1 MIKINLYIQDDGK
14 MSKTKY
20 ELIKDFIIEGI
31 NSGKFKE
38 GEKIY
43 SENML
48 ARKFKVSRHTVRRAI
63 MELEFEGLLV
73 SLKGRGTFVAKKSA
87 DSSKC
92 IAVLTTFIS
101 DYIFPLIIR
110 GIEKVI
116 AHEGYGLLLFSTD
129 NSYEFERYHLESIIN
144 NPNIDAVIIEPTKSA
159 LPSKNLE
166 LYKKL
171 IQKDIP
177 VIFINTILEEVAQ
190 NYIITKDQ
198 SAVYKLTTNLIK
210 NGCKRLFGVFKGDD
224 LQGIKRYRG
233 FEKACKEADV
243 EFDVIF
249 FTSEEYNFV
258 HKRAAEVISRGKFD
272 AAVCYNDKIALPLCV
287 KLKEMGFRIPHD
299 ISVTGFDNS
308 LLATLTDIKLTT
320 VEHPKEKLGEM
331 AAKATIAMI
340 KKNKVHVSEE
350 IECEI
355 IYRNSTRGGIQ
366 ECLKA

>member
-1 MIKINLYIQDDGK
+1 MIKINLYGQDDDK

-20 ELIKDFIIEGI
+20 EIIKDFIIEGI

-73 SLKGRGTFVAKKSA
+73 SQKGRGTFVVKKSA

-159 LPSKNLE
+159 LPSKNQD
-166 LYKKL
+166 LYRKL
-171 IQKDIP
+171 IQKEIP
-177 VIFINTILEEVAQ
+177 VIFINTILQEVAQ

-198 SAVYKLTTNLIK
+198 SAVYKLTQSLIK
-210 NGCKRLFGVFKGDD
+210 SGCKKLLGIFKGDD
-224 LQGIKRYRG
+224 LQGIKRYSG
-233 FEKACKEADV
+233 FEKACKEAQA
-243 EFDVIF
+243 EFNAIF

-258 HKRAAEVISRGKFD
+258 HNRAAEIISRERFD

-287 KLKEMGFRIPHD
+287 KLKEMGFRIPQD
-299 ISVTGFDNS
+299 ISVTGYDNS
-308 LLATLTDIKLTT
+308 LLSTLTEIKLTT

-331 AAKATIAMI
+331 AAKAAVAMI
-340 KKNKVHVSEE
+340 KKNRKGVKEE
-350 IECEI
+350 VECEI
-355 IYRNSTRGGIQ
+355 IFRNSTKGGF
-366 ECLKA
+366 

>member
-210 NGCKRLFGVFKGDD
+210 MGVKDFLVCSKVMT
-224 LQGIKRYRG
+224 
-233 FEKACKEADV
+233 CKE
-243 EFDVIF
+243 
-249 FTSEEYNFV
+249 
-258 HKRAAEVISRGKFD
+258 
-272 AAVCYNDKIALPLCV
+272 
-287 KLKEMGFRIPHD
+287 
-299 ISVTGFDNS
+299 
-308 LLATLTDIKLTT
+308 
-320 VEHPKEKLGEM
+320 
-331 AAKATIAMI
+331 
-340 KKNKVHVSEE
+340 
-350 IECEI
+350 
-355 IYRNSTRGGIQ
+355 
-366 ECLKA
+366 

>member
-1 MIKINLYIQDDGK
+1 MYVQDDAK

-20 ELIKDFIIEGI
+20 EVIKNFIIEGI

-48 ARKFKVSRHTVRRAI
+48 SRKFKVSRHTVRRAL

-73 SLKGRGTFVAKKSA
+73 SQKGRGTFVAKKSA
-87 DSSKC
+87 DSSRC

-159 LPSKNLE
+159 LPSKNQD
-166 LYKKL
+166 LYIKL

-177 VIFINTILEEVAQ
+177 VIFINTILQEVSQ
-190 NYIITKDQ
+190 NYVITKDQ
-198 SAVYKLTTNLIK
+198 TAVYKLTQSLIK
-210 NGCKRLFGVFKGDD
+210 SGCKKLLGIFKGDD
-224 LQGIKRYRG
+224 LQGIKRYSG
-233 FEKACKEADV
+233 FEKACKEEAQV
-243 EFDVIF
+243 EFDAIF

-258 HKRAAEVISRGKFD
+258 HNKAAEIISKKRFD

-287 KLKEMGFRIPHD
+287 KLKEMGFKIPQD
-299 ISVTGFDNS
+299 ISVTGYDNS
-308 LLATLTDIKLTT
+308 LLSTLTDIKLTT

-331 AAKATIAMI
+331 AAKAAVAMI
-340 KKNKVHVSEE
+340 KKNRNSVKEE
-350 IECEI
+350 VECEI
-355 IYRNSTRGGIQ
+355 IFRNSTKGGF
-366 ECLKA
+366 